1 VARFAL
7 TTFVTAL
14 LLTACS
20 SPKATGPGAMPH
32 DPSFANFVSMAPSNT
47 ELLYALNAK
56 EELVGV
62 CTQCDYPPAVK
73 EKPKVGSFTSVDLE
87 KLTMLHPEGVVLVN
101 GQEAIAN
108 TLKSHGIQSVILNN
122 NKVHDVS
129 LNIKRLGRI
138 THRSAMAISLTA
150 EFDKHVQLIKSAVSA
165 PGIKRPRVFF
175 AVWAKPLLT
184 VGPKSYMNDAITIC
198 GGTNIAEGIAGDYPH
213 YSTERLLVEQPD
225 VIILPHEADT
235 SEFLKSAPW
244 SSMNAVK
251 EHRVYFLPEKQNDY
265 LSRPTMRL
273 IKGLYWLADK
283 IHPEIKLR

>member
-7 TTFVTAL
+7 TTLVAL

-20 SPKATGPGAMPH
+20 APTSTVPGGAPH

-62 CTQCDYPPAVK
+62 CTQCDYPPEVK

-122 NKVHDVS
+122 NTVHDVS
-129 LNIKRLGRI
+129 VNIKRLGRI
-138 THRSAMAISLTA
+138 THRSAMAISLSS

-165 PGIKRPRVFF
+165 PGAKRPRVFF
-175 AVWAKPLLT
+175 AVWAQPLLT

-198 GGTNIAEGIAGDYPH
+198 GGRNIAESIAGDYPH

-235 SEFLKSAPW
+235 PEFLKSAPW
-244 SSMNAVK
+244 SSLKAVK
-251 EHRVYFLPEKQNDY
+251 EHHVYFLPEKQKDY

-283 IHPEIKLR
+283 IHPEAKLR